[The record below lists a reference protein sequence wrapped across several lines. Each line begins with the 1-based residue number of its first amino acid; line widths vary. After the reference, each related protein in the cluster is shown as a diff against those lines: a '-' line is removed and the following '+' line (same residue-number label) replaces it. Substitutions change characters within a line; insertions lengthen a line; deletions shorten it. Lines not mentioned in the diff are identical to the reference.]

1 MSTNSRL
8 KKEGIEI
15 VEQLD
20 TLKVNTIAISIA
32 SKLCLAFPEHN
43 LNKSELF
50 TSLSRINMYI
60 AKMPED
66 SAGAKYFYKNN
77 SIYFNK
83 EYDLDEMAKLAM
95 HECIHYIQEFRDA
108 NNNLV
113 KMGLYNCTFNSGLGI
128 NEAAVQLM
136 ASEANMCPSTSETY
150 YNVSLNTI
158 SPNYYPL
165 ECALVN
171 QMAYF
176 TGTYP
181 LFHSTLNSNDV
192 FKNTFILKSNKR
204 AYNTIVKNIDLLLA
218 YENDLNYFAS
228 ELQYANKV
236 SEIKLLNKLIAS
248 KKDSITSIFFKT
260 QNLIIESCFI
270 SEFNNIRNLEDVKE
284 YKNKLYNFKNIM
296 GSNENY
302 TFYNEFYRKIME
314 SLEKKKEQIEQ
325 FGEINLFETSENSLV
340 LVDNTK
346 HALSFVSTFFVK
358 IKKLFGFNKSRD
370 TIYINKMGKKGSDP
384 FFPNTLFFHI
394 NSTVLLFLNRSR
406 NLFFLFHLLIMLL
419 DEMLVNILFR
429 LFQTI
434 FLCLMLFHILCL
446 IYFLVPH
453 FLIV

>member
-50 TSLSRINMYI
+50 TSLSRINMYV

-66 SAGAKYFYKNN
+66 SSGAKYFYKNN
-77 SIYFNK
+77 SIYFN
-83 EYDLDEMAKLAM
+83 EGIDLEEMSKLAM
-95 HECIHYIQEFRDA
+95 HECIHFIQELKDE
-108 NNNLV
+108 NNNLI
-113 KMGLYNCTFNSGLGI
+113 KMGLYNCSFNSGLGI

-136 ASEANMCPSTSETY
+136 ASEANMCVSTSETY

-192 FKNTFILKSNKR
+192 FKNTFILKSNKK
-204 AYNTIVKNIDLLLA
+204 AYNAIVKNLDLLLA

-228 ELQYANKV
+228 ELQYASKV
-236 SEIKLLNKLIAS
+236 NEIKLLNKLIFA
-248 KKDSITSIFFKT
+248 KKNAITSIFFKT
-260 QNLIIESCFI
+260 QNLIIESCFV
-270 SEFNNIRNLEDVKE
+270 SEFNNIRNLADVKE
-284 YKNKLYNFKNIM
+284 YKSKLYNFKNVM
-296 GSNENY
+296 GSNQDY

-314 SLEKKKEQIEQ
+314 SLETKKEQIERL
-325 FGEINLFETSENSLV
+325 GEINLLETPENSLV

-346 HALSFVSTFFVK
+346 HALSFISTFFGKV
-358 IKKLFGFNKSRD
+358 KKLFGFNNARD
-370 TIYINKMGKKGSDP
+370 TIN
-384 FFPNTLFFHI
+384 
-394 NSTVLLFLNRSR
+394 
-406 NLFFLFHLLIMLL
+406 NL
-419 DEMLVNILFR
+419 
-429 LFQTI
+429 
-434 FLCLMLFHILCL
+434 
-446 IYFLVPH
+446 Y
-453 FLIV
+453 

>member
-95 HECIHYIQEFRDA
+95 HECIHYIQEFRNA

-113 KMGLYNCTFNSGLGI
+113 KMGLYNCTLNSGLGI

-346 HALSFVSTFFVK
+346 RALSFVSTFFVK
-358 IKKLFGFNKSRD
+358 VKKLFGFNKSRD
-370 TIYINKMGKKGSDP
+370 TIN
-384 FFPNTLFFHI
+384 
-394 NSTVLLFLNRSR
+394 
-406 NLFFLFHLLIMLL
+406 NL
-419 DEMLVNILFR
+419 
-429 LFQTI
+429 
-434 FLCLMLFHILCL
+434 
-446 IYFLVPH
+446 Y
-453 FLIV
+453 

>member
-20 TLKVNTIAISIA
+20 TLKVNMIAISIA

-370 TIYINKMGKKGSDP
+370 TIN
-384 FFPNTLFFHI
+384 
-394 NSTVLLFLNRSR
+394 
-406 NLFFLFHLLIMLL
+406 NL
-419 DEMLVNILFR
+419 
-429 LFQTI
+429 
-434 FLCLMLFHILCL
+434 
-446 IYFLVPH
+446 Y
-453 FLIV
+453 

>member
-50 TSLSRINMYI
+50 TSLSRINMYV
-60 AKMPED
+60 ANMPGD

-95 HECIHYIQEFRDA
+95 HECIHYIQELRDE

-181 LFHSTLNSNDV
+181 LFHSTLNSNNV

-204 AYNTIVKNIDLLLA
+204 TYNAIVRNLDLLLT
-218 YENDLNYFAS
+218 YENDLNYFAN
-228 ELQYANKV
+228 ELQYASKLN
-236 SEIKLLNKLIAS
+236 EIKLLNKLITS
-248 KKDSITSIFFKT
+248 KKNNITTLFFKT
-260 QNLIIESCFI
+260 QNLIIESCFT
-270 SEFNNIRNLEDVKE
+270 SEFNNIRNLEDVKA
-284 YKNKLYNFKNIM
+284 YKKKLYNFKDIM

-314 SLEKKKEQIEQ
+314 SLETKKEQIEQ
-325 FGEINLFETSENSLV
+325 FGEINLFEIPENSLV

-346 HALSFVSTFFVK
+346 NALSFISTFLGK
-358 IKKLFGFNKSRD
+358 IKKLFGFNKARD
-370 TIYINKMGKKGSDP
+370 TIN
-384 FFPNTLFFHI
+384 
-394 NSTVLLFLNRSR
+394 
-406 NLFFLFHLLIMLL
+406 NL
-419 DEMLVNILFR
+419 
-429 LFQTI
+429 
-434 FLCLMLFHILCL
+434 
-446 IYFLVPH
+446 Y
-453 FLIV
+453 

>member
-15 VEQLD
+15 AEQLD

-60 AKMPED
+60 AKMPDD

-358 IKKLFGFNKSRD
+358 VKKLFGFNKSRD
-370 TIYINKMGKKGSDP
+370 TIN
-384 FFPNTLFFHI
+384 
-394 NSTVLLFLNRSR
+394 
-406 NLFFLFHLLIMLL
+406 NL
-419 DEMLVNILFR
+419 
-429 LFQTI
+429 
-434 FLCLMLFHILCL
+434 
-446 IYFLVPH
+446 Y
-453 FLIV
+453 

>member
-370 TIYINKMGKKGSDP
+370 TIN
-384 FFPNTLFFHI
+384 
-394 NSTVLLFLNRSR
+394 
-406 NLFFLFHLLIMLL
+406 NL
-419 DEMLVNILFR
+419 
-429 LFQTI
+429 
-434 FLCLMLFHILCL
+434 
-446 IYFLVPH
+446 Y
-453 FLIV
+453 

>member
-1 MSTNSRL
+1 
-8 KKEGIEI
+8 
-15 VEQLD
+15 
-20 TLKVNTIAISIA
+20 
-32 SKLCLAFPEHN
+32 
-43 LNKSELF
+43 
-50 TSLSRINMYI
+50 
-60 AKMPED
+60 
-66 SAGAKYFYKNN
+66 
-77 SIYFNK
+77 
-83 EYDLDEMAKLAM
+83 
-95 HECIHYIQEFRDA
+95 
-108 NNNLV
+108 
-113 KMGLYNCTFNSGLGI
+113 
-128 NEAAVQLM
+128 
-136 ASEANMCPSTSETY
+136 
-150 YNVSLNTI
+150 
-158 SPNYYPL
+158 
-165 ECALVN
+165 
-171 QMAYF
+171 MAYF

-346 HALSFVSTFFVK
+346 LALSFVSTFFVK
-358 IKKLFGFNKSRD
+358 VKKLFGFNKSRD
-370 TIYINKMGKKGSDP
+370 TIN
-384 FFPNTLFFHI
+384 
-394 NSTVLLFLNRSR
+394 
-406 NLFFLFHLLIMLL
+406 NL
-419 DEMLVNILFR
+419 
-429 LFQTI
+429 
-434 FLCLMLFHILCL
+434 
-446 IYFLVPH
+446 Y
-453 FLIV
+453 

>member
-1 MSTNSRL
+1 MSANSIL

-325 FGEINLFETSENSLV
+325 FGEINLFETPENSLV

-358 IKKLFGFNKSRD
+358 IKKLFGFNKSREN
-370 TIYINKMGKKGSDP
+370 INDYM
-384 FFPNTLFFHI
+384 
-394 NSTVLLFLNRSR
+394 
-406 NLFFLFHLLIMLL
+406 
-419 DEMLVNILFR
+419 
-429 LFQTI
+429 
-434 FLCLMLFHILCL
+434 
-446 IYFLVPH
+446 
-453 FLIV
+453 

>member
-15 VEQLD
+15 AEQLD

-60 AKMPED
+60 AKMPDD

-314 SLEKKKEQIEQ
+314 SLEEKKEQIEQ

-370 TIYINKMGKKGSDP
+370 TIN
-384 FFPNTLFFHI
+384 
-394 NSTVLLFLNRSR
+394 
-406 NLFFLFHLLIMLL
+406 NL
-419 DEMLVNILFR
+419 
-429 LFQTI
+429 
-434 FLCLMLFHILCL
+434 
-446 IYFLVPH
+446 Y
-453 FLIV
+453 

>member
-358 IKKLFGFNKSRD
+358 IKKLLGFNKSRD
-370 TIYINKMGKKGSDP
+370 TIN
-384 FFPNTLFFHI
+384 
-394 NSTVLLFLNRSR
+394 
-406 NLFFLFHLLIMLL
+406 NL
-419 DEMLVNILFR
+419 
-429 LFQTI
+429 
-434 FLCLMLFHILCL
+434 
-446 IYFLVPH
+446 Y
-453 FLIV
+453 

>member
-248 KKDSITSIFFKT
+248 KKDTITSIFFKT

-346 HALSFVSTFFVK
+346 RALSFVSTFFVK

-370 TIYINKMGKKGSDP
+370 TIN
-384 FFPNTLFFHI
+384 
-394 NSTVLLFLNRSR
+394 
-406 NLFFLFHLLIMLL
+406 NL
-419 DEMLVNILFR
+419 
-429 LFQTI
+429 
-434 FLCLMLFHILCL
+434 
-446 IYFLVPH
+446 Y
-453 FLIV
+453 

>member
-15 VEQLD
+15 AEQLD

-325 FGEINLFETSENSLV
+325 FGEINLFETPENSLV

-346 HALSFVSTFFVK
+346 RALSFVSTFFVK

-370 TIYINKMGKKGSDP
+370 TIN
-384 FFPNTLFFHI
+384 
-394 NSTVLLFLNRSR
+394 
-406 NLFFLFHLLIMLL
+406 NL
-419 DEMLVNILFR
+419 
-429 LFQTI
+429 
-434 FLCLMLFHILCL
+434 
-446 IYFLVPH
+446 Y
-453 FLIV
+453 

>member
-113 KMGLYNCTFNSGLGI
+113 KMGLYNCTLNSGLGI

-270 SEFNNIRNLEDVKE
+270 SEFNNIRNSEDVKE

-346 HALSFVSTFFVK
+346 RALSFVSTFFVK
-358 IKKLFGFNKSRD
+358 VKKLFGFNKSRD
-370 TIYINKMGKKGSDP
+370 TIN
-384 FFPNTLFFHI
+384 
-394 NSTVLLFLNRSR
+394 
-406 NLFFLFHLLIMLL
+406 NL
-419 DEMLVNILFR
+419 
-429 LFQTI
+429 
-434 FLCLMLFHILCL
+434 
-446 IYFLVPH
+446 Y
-453 FLIV
+453 

>member
-136 ASEANMCPSTSETY
+136 ASEANICPSTSETY

-370 TIYINKMGKKGSDP
+370 TIN
-384 FFPNTLFFHI
+384 
-394 NSTVLLFLNRSR
+394 
-406 NLFFLFHLLIMLL
+406 NL
-419 DEMLVNILFR
+419 
-429 LFQTI
+429 
-434 FLCLMLFHILCL
+434 
-446 IYFLVPH
+446 Y
-453 FLIV
+453 

>member
-171 QMAYF
+171 QMADF

-358 IKKLFGFNKSRD
+358 VKKLFGFNKSRD
-370 TIYINKMGKKGSDP
+370 TIN
-384 FFPNTLFFHI
+384 
-394 NSTVLLFLNRSR
+394 
-406 NLFFLFHLLIMLL
+406 NL
-419 DEMLVNILFR
+419 
-429 LFQTI
+429 
-434 FLCLMLFHILCL
+434 
-446 IYFLVPH
+446 Y
-453 FLIV
+453 

>member
-66 SAGAKYFYKNN
+66 SADAKYFYKNN

-370 TIYINKMGKKGSDP
+370 TIN
-384 FFPNTLFFHI
+384 
-394 NSTVLLFLNRSR
+394 
-406 NLFFLFHLLIMLL
+406 NL
-419 DEMLVNILFR
+419 
-429 LFQTI
+429 
-434 FLCLMLFHILCL
+434 
-446 IYFLVPH
+446 Y
-453 FLIV
+453 

>member
-83 EYDLDEMAKLAM
+83 EYDLDQMAKLAM

-370 TIYINKMGKKGSDP
+370 TIN
-384 FFPNTLFFHI
+384 
-394 NSTVLLFLNRSR
+394 
-406 NLFFLFHLLIMLL
+406 NL
-419 DEMLVNILFR
+419 
-429 LFQTI
+429 
-434 FLCLMLFHILCL
+434 
-446 IYFLVPH
+446 Y
-453 FLIV
+453 

>member
-15 VEQLD
+15 AEQLD

-60 AKMPED
+60 AKMPDD

-181 LFHSTLNSNDV
+181 LFHSTLNSNDI

-325 FGEINLFETSENSLV
+325 FGEINLIETSENSLV

-370 TIYINKMGKKGSDP
+370 TIN
-384 FFPNTLFFHI
+384 
-394 NSTVLLFLNRSR
+394 
-406 NLFFLFHLLIMLL
+406 NL
-419 DEMLVNILFR
+419 
-429 LFQTI
+429 
-434 FLCLMLFHILCL
+434 
-446 IYFLVPH
+446 Y
-453 FLIV
+453 

>member
-270 SEFNNIRNLEDVKE
+270 SGFNNIRNLEDVKE

-346 HALSFVSTFFVK
+346 RALSFVSTFFVK
-358 IKKLFGFNKSRD
+358 VKKLFGFNKSRD
-370 TIYINKMGKKGSDP
+370 TIN
-384 FFPNTLFFHI
+384 
-394 NSTVLLFLNRSR
+394 
-406 NLFFLFHLLIMLL
+406 NL
-419 DEMLVNILFR
+419 
-429 LFQTI
+429 
-434 FLCLMLFHILCL
+434 
-446 IYFLVPH
+446 Y
-453 FLIV
+453 

>member
-248 KKDSITSIFFKT
+248 KKDSKT
-260 QNLIIESCFI
+260 
-270 SEFNNIRNLEDVKE
+270 
-284 YKNKLYNFKNIM
+284 
-296 GSNENY
+296 
-302 TFYNEFYRKIME
+302 
-314 SLEKKKEQIEQ
+314 
-325 FGEINLFETSENSLV
+325 
-340 LVDNTK
+340 
-346 HALSFVSTFFVK
+346 
-358 IKKLFGFNKSRD
+358 
-370 TIYINKMGKKGSDP
+370 
-384 FFPNTLFFHI
+384 
-394 NSTVLLFLNRSR
+394 
-406 NLFFLFHLLIMLL
+406 
-419 DEMLVNILFR
+419 
-429 LFQTI
+429 
-434 FLCLMLFHILCL
+434 
-446 IYFLVPH
+446 
-453 FLIV
+453 

>member
-15 VEQLD
+15 AEQLD

-60 AKMPED
+60 AKMPDD

-370 TIYINKMGKKGSDP
+370 TIN
-384 FFPNTLFFHI
+384 
-394 NSTVLLFLNRSR
+394 
-406 NLFFLFHLLIMLL
+406 NL
-419 DEMLVNILFR
+419 
-429 LFQTI
+429 
-434 FLCLMLFHILCL
+434 
-446 IYFLVPH
+446 Y
-453 FLIV
+453 

>member
-15 VEQLD
+15 VEQLG

-113 KMGLYNCTFNSGLGI
+113 KMGLYNCTLNSGLGI

-346 HALSFVSTFFVK
+346 RALSFVSTFFVK
-358 IKKLFGFNKSRD
+358 VKKLFGFNKSRD
-370 TIYINKMGKKGSDP
+370 TIN
-384 FFPNTLFFHI
+384 
-394 NSTVLLFLNRSR
+394 
-406 NLFFLFHLLIMLL
+406 NL
-419 DEMLVNILFR
+419 
-429 LFQTI
+429 
-434 FLCLMLFHILCL
+434 
-446 IYFLVPH
+446 Y
-453 FLIV
+453 

>member
-15 VEQLD
+15 AEQLD

-60 AKMPED
+60 AKMPDD

-358 IKKLFGFNKSRD
+358 IKKLFGFKKSRE
-370 TIYINKMGKKGSDP
+370 TIN
-384 FFPNTLFFHI
+384 
-394 NSTVLLFLNRSR
+394 
-406 NLFFLFHLLIMLL
+406 NL
-419 DEMLVNILFR
+419 
-429 LFQTI
+429 
-434 FLCLMLFHILCL
+434 
-446 IYFLVPH
+446 Y
-453 FLIV
+453 

>member
-192 FKNTFILKSNKR
+192 FKNTFILKSNKK

-370 TIYINKMGKKGSDP
+370 TIN
-384 FFPNTLFFHI
+384 
-394 NSTVLLFLNRSR
+394 
-406 NLFFLFHLLIMLL
+406 NL
-419 DEMLVNILFR
+419 
-429 LFQTI
+429 
-434 FLCLMLFHILCL
+434 
-446 IYFLVPH
+446 Y
-453 FLIV
+453 